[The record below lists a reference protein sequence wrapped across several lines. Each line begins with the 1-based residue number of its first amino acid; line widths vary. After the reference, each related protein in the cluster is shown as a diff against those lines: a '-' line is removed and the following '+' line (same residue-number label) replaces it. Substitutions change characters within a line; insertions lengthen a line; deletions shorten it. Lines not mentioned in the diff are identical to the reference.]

1 MCLQARLQ
9 LPPNLTQLV
18 WIEGLPGT
26 GKTFCIR
33 TLTNINR
40 QVHKTNSAD
49 LASAPTGCA
58 ASHIGGTTN
67 HRAMLLPT
75 KKADVNKPPSNP
87 KNPNSDRMKEA
98 HNRMSRVT
106 AFFEDEHSM
115 RSKEIF
121 AWIEHRQRNLRTPT
135 RQVFDQAMQPVPLPP
150 IDGHSVPLHVAQRP
164 HGGPDFYYSF
174 GDVNQ
179 LPPVAQTPYYK
190 PGVGKAGTSE
200 QVGHVALSRFWNSNP
215 EGGWESTVVMME
227 NVVRQ
232 NGDEP
237 YKEFLDHI
245 RTGQLHVNDVHFM
258 LDKCEDRM
266 DPEKFAEFDD
276 ALNICSTWKEANSV
290 SYKYLRDKLTHPVT
304 IIRAEM
310 GGDRTPNC
318 CARGNVLPVMSAIC
332 VGCMVML
339 LVNKVV
345 DEDLYNGSVGIVRD
359 ICYCPGEKVGSKG
372 ARMYVVVE
380 FEKSK
385 LSRPLVPGET
395 NKKLVP
401 IGLVRQK
408 CKRGCCWINTVPLRV
423 CYGLTGH
430 KTQGMTTGQGEQFEK
445 IKIHMPK
452 GKMKNTPGWVL
463 TAWTRSKA
471 RKDVALANKSRDLSK
486 TELLRIGRT
495 KAYTVRR
502 EFRKTL
508 ARKSETSMR
517 RTITRITALHE
528 VQQGQHKT
536 FNGGCDYLNSWYRS
550 TFPIEDTT

>member
-1 MCLQARLQ
+1 MTRQERLH

-33 TLTNINR
+33 TLTNIVR
-40 QVHKTNSAD
+40 QIHKTNSAD

-75 KKADVNKPPSNP
+75 KQSEVKKAPTNP
-87 KNPNSDRMKEA
+87 KNPNSDKVKEA
-98 HNRMSRVT
+98 HNLMTLVS

-121 AWIEHRQRNLRTPT
+121 AWIEHRQRNLRTPP
-135 RQVFDQAMQPVPLPP
+135 RQVFDQDMHPVTLPS
-150 IDGHSVPLHVAQRP
+150 IDRHSVPLHVAQRP
-164 HGGPDFYYSF
+164 HGGPHYYYSS

-190 PGVGKAGTSE
+190 PGVGKAGTAE
-200 QVGHVALSRFWNSNP
+200 RVGHVALSRFWNSNT
-215 EGGWESTVVMME
+215 EGGWESTIVMMD

-237 YKEFLDHI
+237 YKQRLGRI
-245 RTGQLHVNDVHFM
+245 RTGELNRTDVNWM
-258 LDKCEDRM
+258 LDKCEDQM
-266 DPEKFAEFDD
+266 DPAQAADFDD
-276 ALNICSTWKEANSV
+276 ALNICSTWKEANAV
-290 SYKYLRDKLTHPVT
+290 SYKYLRDKLTEPIT

-345 DEDLYNGSVGIVRD
+345 EEDLYNGSVGIVRD
-359 ICYCPGEKVGSKG
+359 ICYKPGEQVGGKG

-380 FEKSK
+380 FENSK
-385 LSRPLVPGET
+385 LARPLVPGQT
-395 NKKLVP
+395 NTTLVP
-401 IGLVRQK
+401 IPLCTQR
-408 CKRGCCWINTVPLRV
+408 CDRGCCWIKTIPLRV

-430 KTQGMTTGQGEQFEK
+430 KTQGMSVGQGEQFKK

-463 TAWTRSKA
+463 TAFTRAKA
-471 RKDVALANKSRDLSK
+471 GIDVAIANQSRNLSK
-486 TELLRIGRT
+486 TELLRIGRS
-495 KAYTVRR
+495 KAYITRR
-502 EFRKTL
+502 AFRNNL
-508 ARKSETSMR
+508 ATKSETSMR
-517 RTITRITALHE
+517 RTIDRITALHE
-528 VQQGQHKT
+528 VEEGQQKT
-536 FNGGCDYLNSWYRS
+536 FDGGCNYLLSWYRS
-550 TFPIEDTT
+550 TYPIEQT